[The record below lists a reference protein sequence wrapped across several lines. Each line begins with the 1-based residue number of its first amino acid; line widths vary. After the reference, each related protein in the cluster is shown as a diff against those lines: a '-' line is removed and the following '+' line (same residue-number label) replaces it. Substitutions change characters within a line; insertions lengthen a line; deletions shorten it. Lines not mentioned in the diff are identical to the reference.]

1 MVDEGVVEAVL
12 NSGGKLFQI
21 LLVQRQGGDDLL
33 VQHLVHEAADGVVV
47 HAVTHNV
54 EAGQICAQNEAGVGT
69 VQDADLALLVGG
81 DVRHDHDVDAGLLER
96 QLVLQLCGTFDDPHA
111 EHFAH
116 VQSGIMVAVDFFHG
130 SQFLGIADAARN
142 DAVHQSGAEG
152 VGVVHPVDESRLQI
166 PVLCVVVAALLQL
179 FAVVVDQFA
188 GQDGQTLVSSAVECL
203 VALEQHAGQLCG
215 EAVGRNLIELA
226 VALRVG
232 DAGLSGVGNNGL
244 QIGRT
249 CQFQHFVPLAVDV
262 GAHTVGHAGD
272 HALCIDLL
280 ALLAAAQVQGVQAL
294 LLVDPVCHLGEVA
307 DGLHQL
313 DLAVVAGLLV
323 CDVIEVIHES
333 TQEVAL
339 AKLHDLDG
347 CILQDV
353 AVVAGAFQNLVVQSF
368 HLVDLLYKLAL
379 LIREPLYLLSAPY
392 PILCCCIQ
400 ISQGLCA
407 IFLAQRC
414 HFGAFP
420 AKSTIVC

>member
-1 MVDEGVVEAVL
+1 MVNEGVVEAVL

-33 VQHLVHEAADGVVV
+33 VQHLVHEAADGVIV

-81 DVRHDHDVDAGLLER
+81 NVRHDHDVDAGLLER
-96 QLVLQLCGTFDDPHA
+96 QLVLQICGTLDDPHA

-116 VQSGIMVAVDFFHG
+116 VQSGIVVAVGLFHG

-152 VGVVHPVDESRLQI
+152 VGVVHPVDECRLQI
-166 PVLCVVVAALLQL
+166 PILGVVVAALLQL
-179 FAVVVDQFA
+179 FAVVVDQLA

-232 DAGLSGVGNNGL
+232 DAGLSSVGNDGL
-244 QIGRT
+244 QIGRAG
-249 CQFQHFVPLAVDV
+249 QSQHFVPLAVDV

-323 CDVIEVIHES
+323 CDIIEVIHES

-379 LIREPLYLLSAPY
+379 LIREPLCLPSAPY